1 MDQTDPSA
9 AVLRNLEAQAA
20 ICDALGSP
28 FSAKVCRALAE
39 GLDRSTA
46 TGRRALGWPGNATA
60 DALALRLL
68 GALHALVLSGADDG
82 LAAVYPPRQVGDSRL
97 RDSLTDAI
105 RRHDERLCRALD
117 SVPQTNEVA
126 RSAMLLPGFLA
137 IARETGLP
145 LEIAE
150 IGASAGLNLNFDRCH
165 YRYGAAEWG
174 DPASPVRL
182 APELRGKVPPLDG
195 ALTVSARSGC
205 DIAPVDLSNKAAR
218 LRLRCFIWADQT
230 ARLQR
235 LDAAIGLALAAP
247 VTLVQADAADFVRQ
261 KLAARSEGSVFVVF
275 HSAMWDYMPHPTR
288 DAIKAAIREAGAVA
302 TERSPLAWLSV
313 EPLAAGAP
321 HAVLRLTIWPGGET
335 RQLAA
340 CDHHGRWIEWL

>member
-1 MDQTDPSA
+1 MDQTDLSA
-9 AVLRNLEAQAA
+9 APLRNLETQAA

-28 FSAKVCRALAE
+28 FSAKVCRALVR

-46 TGRRALGWPGNATA
+46 TGRRALDWPGNATA

-68 GALHALVLSGADDG
+68 GALHSLVLSGADDG
-82 LAAVYPPRQVGDSRL
+82 LAAVYPPRQVDGSRL

-105 RRHDERLCRALD
+105 RRHDDRLCRALD
-117 SVPQTNEVA
+117 GVPQTNEVA

-145 LEIAE
+145 LEVVE
-150 IGASAGLNLNFDRCH
+150 IGASAGLNLNFDLFH
-165 YRYGAAEWG
+165 YRYGASEWG

-182 APELRGKVPPLDG
+182 APELRGKLPPPEG
-195 ALTVSARSGC
+195 KLTMSARSGC

-218 LRLRCFIWADQT
+218 LRLRCFVWADQS

-247 VTLVQADAADFVRQ
+247 VTLVQADASDFVRQ
-261 KLAARSEGSVFVVF
+261 KLAARLEGSASVVF
-275 HSAMWDYMPHPTR
+275 HSAMWDYMPDAKR
-288 DAIKAAIREAGAVA
+288 EAIKAVIRDAGAVA
-302 TERSPLAWLSV
+302 TKGSPLAWLSA

>member
-1 MDQTDPSA
+1 MSQSDPSV

-20 ICDALGSP
+20 ICDSLGSP

-46 TGRRALGWPGNATA
+46 TGRRALGWPGDATS
-60 DALALRLL
+60 DALALRLM

-82 LAAVYPPRQVGDSRL
+82 LAAVYPPRQVSDGRL
-97 RDSLTDAI
+97 REALAEAI
-105 RRHDERLCRALD
+105 GRHDERLCRGLD

-126 RSAMLLPGFLA
+126 RSAMLLPGFLEV
-137 IARETGLP
+137 ARKTGLP

-174 DPASPVRL
+174 DPASPVQL
-182 APELRGKVPPLDG
+182 APELRGKLPPLDG
-195 ALTVSARSGC
+195 VLTILARSGC
-205 DIAPVDLSNKAAR
+205 DIAPVDLSDKAAR
-218 LRLRCFIWADQT
+218 LRLRSFIWADQA

-247 VTLVQADAADFVRQ
+247 VTVVQADAAAFTRQ
-261 KLAARSEGSVFVVF
+261 KLAARSEGSTFVVF
-275 HSAMWDYMPHPTR
+275 HSAMWDYMPHQTR
-288 DAIKAAIREAGAVA
+288 DATKTAIREAGAAA

-321 HAVLRLTIWPGGET
+321 HAVLRLAIWPSGET
-335 RQLAA
+335 RRLAA

>member
-1 MDQTDPSA
+1 M
-9 AVLRNLEAQAA
+9 
-20 ICDALGSP
+20 
-28 FSAKVCRALAE
+28 
-39 GLDRSTA
+39 
-46 TGRRALGWPGNATA
+46 
-60 DALALRLL
+60 
-68 GALHALVLSGADDG
+68 LSGADEA

-137 IARETGLP
+137 IARETRLP

-165 YRYGAAEWG
+165 YRYGAEEWG

-182 APELRGKVPPLDG
+182 KPELRGKVPPLDG
-195 ALTVSARSGC
+195 ALKVSERSGC

-230 ARLQR
+230 SRLER

-247 VTLVQADAADFVRQ
+247 VTWSKPTRPISCGKSSPRDQKGRSSWCFIRPCRTTSPTQRGMQLRRPSA
-261 KLAARSEGSVFVVF
+261 KLAL
-275 HSAMWDYMPHPTR
+275 
-288 DAIKAAIREAGAVA
+288 
-302 TERSPLAWLSV
+302 SP
-313 EPLAAGAP
+313 
-321 HAVLRLTIWPGGET
+321 RND
-335 RQLAA
+335 R
-340 CDHHGRWIEWL
+340 R